1 VSEITEALST
11 QLGSFKQRL
20 DGETIDPSSME
31 DISQGDD
38 EYYKTNDIYNESL
51 EEFNATLD
59 GVGE

>member
-11 QLGSFKQRL
+11 QLGYFEQRL

-38 EYYKTNDIYNESL
+38 EYFKTNDIYNKSL
-51 EEFNATLD
+51 EEFNDTLD
-59 GVGE
+59 GTDE